1 MERYILKCDGR
12 HIRFDKRNGY
22 FVASRVTHN
31 VRGAWQSGQNRL
43 MTNAVLNSLIA
54 RVKAEAATDE
64 QQLDRNEGSATGDY
78 VQIPAMDT
86 LASMP
91 GGQGISRLLVGDSN
105 EFVDTAYRLL
115 LGRGVDAA
123 GRATYNTQLTD
134 GASRLGIAAKI
145 RLSGEGRS
153 VGASTRGLGMPIAL
167 VMANGVLRRLGLGA
181 FTGFALRYLDA
192 RETRRAAPLSQRR
205 AVERMF
211 AAWRR
216 PLERIAGMVP
226 RHEREIAELTKRVR
240 ELEQFIAPTPT
251 VSADVLD
258 AYYLAFEDANRG
270 SQESVLAKLSI
281 YDDWI
286 TSHVKVRPG
295 LSYAIVDIGCGR
307 GEWLSYSK
315 KRNLDAVGIDMNRVM
330 VDVCLERGLDAR
342 CIDALSFLRSLP
354 TGSVA
359 AVTGFHIIEHLPFD
373 YLLALVVESY
383 RVLAEDG
390 SVLFETPNPENVLVG
405 SHTFY
410 HDFTHRNP
418 ITPTAISFLLK
429 HHGFEEIDIIRSSPY
444 PDEAKVP
451 GNDPLTERVNGHLC
465 GPQDFA
471 VTGRKRRRAAG
482 AVV

>member
-1 MERYILKCDGR
+1 
-12 HIRFDKRNGY
+12 
-22 FVASRVTHN
+22 
-31 VRGAWQSGQNRL
+31 
-43 MTNAVLNSLIA
+43 
-54 RVKAEAATDE
+54 
-64 QQLDRNEGSATGDY
+64 
-78 VQIPAMDT
+78 
-86 LASMP
+86 
-91 GGQGISRLLVGDSN
+91 
-105 EFVDTAYRLL
+105 
-115 LGRGVDAA
+115 
-123 GRATYNTQLTD
+123 
-134 GASRLGIAAKI
+134 
-145 RLSGEGRS
+145 
-153 VGASTRGLGMPIAL
+153 
-167 VMANGVLRRLGLGA
+167 
-181 FTGFALRYLDA
+181 
-192 RETRRAAPLSQRR
+192 
-205 AVERMF
+205 
-211 AAWRR
+211 
-216 PLERIAGMVP
+216 
-226 RHEREIAELTKRVR
+226 
-240 ELEQFIAPTPT
+240 
-251 VSADVLD
+251 
-258 AYYLAFEDANRG
+258 
-270 SQESVLAKLSI
+270 
-281 YDDWI
+281 
-286 TSHVKVRPG
+286 
-295 LSYAIVDIGCGR
+295 
-307 GEWLSYSK
+307 
-315 KRNLDAVGIDMNRVM
+315 MNRVM